1 MSTQRLEKDVIALSP
16 GQSFSLTCASLAAG
30 DLQGPPASALHT
42 LEGTH
47 VVSHH
52 GDVHTHAEFKIPNDF
67 ILHSL

>member
-42 LEGTH
+42 LG
-47 VVSHH
+47 
-52 GDVHTHAEFKIPNDF
+52 
-67 ILHSL
+67 L